1 MKPASLDAADSVY
14 ACSNDQQVSAR
25 IVRHNLVS
33 TFVSLLREMEKKMD
47 TEDSY
52 LGSILRPL
60 RAFRYRIAS
69 LPLPLSS
76 FDCIP
81 ADLPNALSVLVPKC
95 KQIFPAYF
103 ADLEETAEAA
113 RLVMGCTDAPLLDAI
128 RDELADGGAGSGTA
142 ILIRRQ
148 MNASLRNELR
158 RRLGRPRIEIVT
170 PFSLHGTEVFSSLIA
185 VGPLGWFPPYV
196 RTAPRA
202 HRLTAVHYEWLRD
215 QQLRPVFASS
225 PDDLLRSGSARSDPG
240 LGDSVIGDG
249 VISLDDPVPIL
260 DWQALHSSNVLG
272 RDLNIEGELASAHI
286 LILSGNMAVYVDSAS
301 HAKSQVID
309 MSGTDDPIVRV
320 FNEELE
326 PGMFVLLRTGGGG
339 DLIVPVADAILGSK
353 AQEVRTKQRQWKSK
367 LAALVSQ
374 QGERSVIRAL
384 QDLGRERANTL
395 NLRNWMSD
403 KSIRPE
409 LDDDF
414 ISVLRLC
421 NLDSE
426 FKAFVANARL
436 LDRVHRRAGFKIR
449 RMLLDRV
456 TEANM
461 SKLSAEGMMEFD
473 LPGLGGGSFTAYRI
487 EEISPETFTVPVTY
501 LNHPFEAG
509 AQWLG

>member
-1 MKPASLDAADSVY
+1 MKPASLDAADSIY
-14 ACSNDQQVSAR
+14 ACSNNQQVSAR

-52 LGSILRPL
+52 LDSILRPL

-76 FDCIP
+76 SDCIP

-95 KQIFPAYF
+95 KHIFPAYF

-113 RLVMGCTDAPLLDAI
+113 WLVMGCTDAPLLDAI
-128 RDELADGGAGSGTA
+128 RDELAVDGAGSGTA

-148 MNASLRNELR
+148 LNASLRNELR

-170 PFSLHGTEVFSSLIA
+170 PFALHGTEVFSSLIA

-215 QQLRPVFASS
+215 QQLRPAFASS
-225 PDDLLRSGSARSDPG
+225 PDDLLRRGSARSDPG

-249 VISLDDPVPIL
+249 IISFDDSAPTL
-260 DWQALHSSNVLG
+260 DWLALHTSNVLG
-272 RDLNIEGELASAHI
+272 RDLNIEGELASAHL
-286 LILSGNMAVYVDSAS
+286 LILSGNMAVYIDSAS
-301 HAKSQVID
+301 DAKAQVID
-309 MSGTDDPIVRV
+309 ISEDDPVVRIL
-320 FNEELE
+320 NEELE

-339 DLIVPVADAILGSK
+339 DLIVPVADTILGTR
-353 AQEVRTKQRQWKSK
+353 AQEVRARQHQWKSK

-384 QDLGRERANTL
+384 QDLGCQRANTF

-414 ISVLRLC
+414 LSVLLLC

-426 FKAFVANARL
+426 FKTFVANARL

-487 EEISPETFTVPVTY
+487 EEISPETFTVPITY
-501 LNHPFEAG
+501 LYHPFEAG